1 MKNFKSFILF
11 TLSGILAGLLIIS
24 CGSKD
29 ERALI
34 ALKKESRV
42 RAEKS
47 IKKFADEYFMSSEL
61 EKNGSITFDAGI
73 KNFKNTI
80 KRTEADKKPLN
91 TAGIEKLIEN
101 NIGLNF
107 TFINDQKEKSIIYSY
122 GIKNPRPGMPEL
134 PMLIMKLGNKN
145 IEVASPAVQNK
156 TFYMPSN
163 GIGKFLALISPN
175 NFLSFFNMNF
185 SYNEIKNMMTMKLDR
200 HSQKRY
206 AKAEKS
212 LYKNADIKKT
222 DSGYMVS
229 FNNEDLKQVPALFW
243 YALKN
248 DNRLKLMLSMYEN
261 ILTKEI
267 MDKFSEEISPEK
279 LAIPEGF
286 RIAEEISVKD
296 GLISKDMFTVF
307 VENKPMLRLSY
318 EIGDYD
324 YVLNNLTARIEL
336 VDSIDPASRSIE
348 LKSSGLSNENK
359 ADFKI
364 SMQFNAK
371 NSMDEKILL
380 ADANYSVLI
389 DKTKQSDNFKVLM
402 NFGFP
407 KMIPVYAEKNEADK
421 DYTDKDN
428 MMERMEMSVSGSF
441 NKSADT
447 AEFSINKMNV
457 NVSEELGGGSLE
469 AELESKMVISSKI
482 LKNIEMPKDRLN
494 VLEMSPEEWTKLKN
508 EVMMK
513 METMSKEY
521 KK

>member
-11 TLSGILAGLLIIS
+11 TLIGVLSLSLIIS
-24 CGSKD
+24 CGKKD
-29 ERALI
+29 ERDII
-34 ALKKESRV
+34 ALKKESRA

-73 KNFKNTI
+73 KDFKNTI

-107 TFINDQKEKSIIYSY
+107 TFINDQKEKAIIYYY
-122 GIKNPRPGMPEL
+122 GIKSPVPGMSEL
-134 PMLIMKLGNKN
+134 PALIMKLGNKN
-145 IEVASPAVQNK
+145 IEAASPLLQDK
-156 TFYMPSN
+156 TFYLPSN
-163 GIGKFLALISPN
+163 GIGKFLALIYPKD
-175 NFLSFFNMNF
+175 FLSFFNMNF

-229 FNNEDLKQVPALFW
+229 FNNEQLKQVPSLIW

-286 RIAEEISVKD
+286 RITEEISVKD
-296 GLISKDMFTVF
+296 GLISKDMFTIF
-307 VENKPMLRLSY
+307 VENKPAAKLSY

-324 YVLNNLTARIEL
+324 YVLNNLTA
-336 VDSIDPASRSIE
+336 SIE
-348 LKSSGLSNENK
+348 VIENKLPSSAVMEFKSRGESNENK
-359 ADFKI
+359 ADFSI
-364 SMQFNAK
+364 NICLSHK
-371 NSMDEKILL
+371 NSMDEKSVIF
-380 ADANYSVLI
+380 DANYSVFI
-389 DKTKQSDNFKVLM
+389 DKTKQSDNFKVSM

-407 KMIPVYAEKNEADK
+407 KMIPVYAEQTEADM
-421 DYTDKDN
+421 DKDN
-428 MMERMEMSVSGSF
+428 TMERMEMSVSGSF
-441 NKSADT
+441 NKTADT
-447 AEFSINKMNV
+447 AEFGIYKISLNTP
-457 NVSEELGGGSLE
+457 EELGGGSLE
-469 AELESKMVISSKI
+469 AELESKMLITNKI
-482 LKNIEMPKDRLN
+482 VKTMEMPKDKVN
-494 VLEMSPEEWTKLKN
+494 VLEMNPEEWTKLKN

-513 METMSKEY
+513 LESMSKEY
-521 KK
+521 GK